1 MAGTGDQRNSIET
14 LESPEPVIRHPR
26 VEKKNRLTD
35 LVKNSKQVLAKII
48 QSESKADIHEAKKGE
63 EKLVEVLPPTLFVY
77 STFYVLFVQVI
88 DLDCPKPNDN
98 PFKIRK
104 KPLPEEVPLPEDNS
118 TDLLNPPEDLMD
130 EIKLN
135 SPKDDPTV
143 EKKRMTFPR
152 ASGARA
158 RAAFV
163 AKCRTLKK
171 EATMKRKKWDVGSR
185 IANFFRKKRGQIE
198 EAGSGPL
205 GHSREVVESEN
216 N

>member
-1 MAGTGDQRNSIET
+1 M
-14 LESPEPVIRHPR
+14 
-26 VEKKNRLTD
+26 
-35 LVKNSKQVLAKII
+35 
-48 QSESKADIHEAKKGE
+48 
-63 EKLVEVLPPTLFVY
+63 
-77 STFYVLFVQVI
+77 
-88 DLDCPKPNDN
+88 DCPKPNDK
-98 PFKIRK
+98 PFKSRK
-104 KPLPEEVPLPEDNS
+104 KPEEVPLPEDNS

-135 SPKDDPTV
+135 SVKEDSTV

-171 EATMKRKKWDVGSR
+171 EATLKRKKWDVGSK

-205 GHSREVVESEN
+205 GLSKEVMESEN